1 MEWHLLKCLRY
12 VRVLS
17 PFRDWWEETKHT
29 HTHPLH
35 VSLVALAKGTPSL
48 WQIVSC
54 QSWERLRIL
63 AIPLP
68 FGLMSLSWRNFYLIL
83 KSHLRDC
90 FLTLGCPPSW
100 TNSAS
105 SFRGEIRVSVQISKE
120 DRCLLRKPGLP
131 QGLLLEPLGGLPGWD
146 SSHSPSVEKRRV
158 GLKEDKSASHGF
170 TGKKVEGWDFNPGV
184 VFSESVLSF
193 MWL

>member
-1 MEWHLLKCLRY
+1 MEWHLRKCLQY
-12 VRVLS
+12 VRQSAQPLQGLVG
-17 PFRDWWEETKHT
+17 RDHTPTPPPHT
-29 HTHPLH
+29 HTLH
-35 VSLVALAKGTPSL
+35 VSLVGLPKGAPSL
-48 WQIVSC
+48 WQVVSC

-83 KSHLRDC
+83 KSRLRDC
-90 FLTLGCPPSW
+90 FLTLGSPHSW

-131 QGLLLEPLGGLPGWD
+131 QGLFLKPLGGLPGWD
-146 SSHSPSVEKRRV
+146 SSHSPSVEKRRA
-158 GLKEDKSASHGF
+158 GLKEGEAASHGF
-170 TGKKVEGWDFNPGV
+170 TGKR
-184 VFSESVLSF
+184 
-193 MWL
+193 